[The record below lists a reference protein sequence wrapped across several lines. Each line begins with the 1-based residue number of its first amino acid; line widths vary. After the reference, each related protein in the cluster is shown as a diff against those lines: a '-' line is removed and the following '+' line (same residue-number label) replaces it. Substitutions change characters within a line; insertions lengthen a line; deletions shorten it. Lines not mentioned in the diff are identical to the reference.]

1 MSIRVKNEKGIFS
14 KLLKLLLN
22 VAIAFVCVIAVF
34 MIYYAFMSQVHSD
47 DKKYKPALSFYTIVS
62 PSMNPVI
69 KVYDVVVNVRVNN
82 PKDINVGD
90 IITYTSTNP
99 TSLGMTITHRVVEV
113 YKNDNGNYEYKTQ
126 GDNNSE
132 PDSVLV
138 TFDNVIGKKIIIIP
152 ALGKLQFLLANKK
165 NWILLLLIPIA
176 IFIFKDLY
184 ELLELFGLRKKVDA
198 ITGAVEEPVFIE
210 TKKEKETERKEIIKK
225 DQKEREKRQNVLVR
239 SENEPSGF
247 LEPYTESIL
256 TVGKV
261 EEKKKVKVEVEP
273 MKVVKADKIELEIT
287 NKKPEVKISKEVPV
301 EDKTDNIVDIVNSV
315 KDTISSN
322 NNVTVDNEINEMIEK
337 TTERISR
344 KVEEKTPVNKEII
357 EVIEKKKRP
366 VIEGKT
372 IVPNTDNKELNEKI
386 SQLKPV
392 IAPVEILDTDELTK
406 KIKLYDE
413 KINKLNEMLYNL
425 EDMNIAKTKEIESE
439 RQKFKKEVQ
448 AEKEKAR
455 IEIAK
460 AKEEAKKEIEQSIKK
475 AEKEAKSVV
484 KEEKQQI
491 EEVMPEED
499 FLVGDKIKVVKVEI
513 AQKKRNRK
521 KSIKNIDDEV
531 LFKTSIIPKIGGG
544 DTKKKP
550 TVVVKEKK
558 LKLKDKKT
566 KEVVEN
572 IDFPTTDDDLLAEI
586 NRFYKKEDKELMFN
600 PKIVKKIDKNEKRST
615 KEQKPRRKGLIYFE
629 KVKDKKKGN

>member
-22 VAIAFVCVIAVF
+22 VAIAFVCIIAIF
-34 MIYYAFMSQVHSD
+34 MIYYAFMSQVHSN

-69 KVYDVVVNVRVNN
+69 KVYDVVVNVKVNN

-113 YKNDNGNYEYKTQ
+113 YETDNGNYEYKTQ

-138 TFDNVIGKKIIIIP
+138 TFDNVIGKKILIIP
-152 ALGKLQFLLANKK
+152 SLGKLQFLLANKK

-198 ITGAVEEPVFIE
+198 VTGEVEEPVYVE
-210 TKKEKETERKEIIKK
+210 TKKEKETEIKEVVKKEPKVKEIKS
-225 DQKEREKRQNVLVR
+225 NALVR
-239 SENEPSGF
+239 DKNEPSGF

-261 EEKKKVKVEVEP
+261 EEKKKVKNEVEP
-273 MKVVKADKIELEIT
+273 MKVVKADKISLDIEE
-287 NKKPEVKISKEVPV
+287 KKPEVKISNKVTT
-301 EDKTDNIVDIVNSV
+301 EDKTDSIVDIVNSV
-315 KDTISSN
+315 KNS
-322 NNVTVDNEINEMIEK
+322 VTNKKNEIIDDEINEMIEK
-337 TTERISR
+337 TTEKIA
-344 KVEEKTPVNKEII
+344 EEKVTPSKKTII
-357 EVIEKKKRP
+357 EPIKPENRP
-366 VIEGKT
+366 VIEGKA
-372 IVPNTDNKELNEKI
+372 IIPNTEDKELNEKI
-386 SQLKPV
+386 TMLKPV
-392 IAPVEILDTDELTK
+392 IAPVEILDTDELTE

-413 KINKLNEMLYNL
+413 KINKLNEMLYSL
-425 EDMNIAKTKEIESE
+425 EDMNIAKSKEIESE

-448 AEKEKAR
+448 VEKEKAR
-455 IEIAK
+455 LEIAK

-475 AEKEAKSVV
+475 A
-484 KEEKQQI
+484 KEETKI
-491 EEVMPEED
+491 ENKEVVVEPVEEVIPEED
-499 FLVGDKIKVVKVEI
+499 FLVGGRIKVVKIEV

-521 KSIKNIDDEV
+521 QSIKKIDDEV
-531 LFKTSIIPKIGGG
+531 LLKTSIIPKIGSEE
-544 DTKKKP
+544 KKKKQS
-550 TVVVKEKK
+550 VIIKDKK
-558 LKLKDKKT
+558 LKLRDKKV
-566 KEVVEN
+566 KEVKEEN
-572 IDFPTTDDDLLAEI
+572 DFPTTDDDLLAEI
-586 NRFYKKEDKELMFN
+586 NRFYKKEDKDLMFN
-600 PKIVKKIDKNEKRST
+600 PKIVKKINKNET
-615 KEQKPRRKGLIYFE
+615 KAPKEPKPRRKGLIYFE